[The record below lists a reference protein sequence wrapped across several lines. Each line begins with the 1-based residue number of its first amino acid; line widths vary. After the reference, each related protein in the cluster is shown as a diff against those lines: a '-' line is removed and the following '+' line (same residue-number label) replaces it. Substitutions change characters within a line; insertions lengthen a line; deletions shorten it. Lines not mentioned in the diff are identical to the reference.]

1 MAKSNKPIAIATW
14 KHGYKATLKAHEIL
28 NNNGSALDAV
38 EFGINVTE
46 ADPEVRTVGYGGYT
60 DSKGVVTLDAC
71 IMDHLGNAGSV
82 VYLKDIKYP
91 ISVARKVM
99 EDSPHVMLAGIGAQ
113 EFALKNGFK
122 KENILF
128 NKSKEDWKN
137 WKQNKPELKNLINED
152 NHDTITM
159 LALDNNGN
167 LAGGSSTSG
176 LRYKLHGRVGD
187 SPIIGSGVFVDNS
200 IGAAG
205 ATGQGEEIMTMVS
218 SFLIVELLKKGYHPQ
233 KACEEAI
240 ERIRKKHDLID
251 FQVAFIA
258 LRKDGEI
265 GAAAINNGFSY
276 ILSSSVNVSKIKTTP
291 SGLTSA

>member
-1 MAKSNKPIAIATW
+1 M
-14 KHGYKATLKAHEIL
+14 
-28 NNNGSALDAV
+28 
-38 EFGINVTE
+38 
-46 ADPEVRTVGYGGYT
+46 
-60 DSKGVVTLDAC
+60 
-71 IMDHLGNAGSV
+71 
-82 VYLKDIKYP
+82 
-91 ISVARKVM
+91 
-99 EDSPHVMLAGIGAQ
+99 
-113 EFALKNGFK
+113 
-122 KENILF
+122 
-128 NKSKEDWKN
+128 
-137 WKQNKPELKNLINED
+137 
-152 NHDTITM
+152 
-159 LALDNNGN
+159 
-167 LAGGSSTSG
+167 
-176 LRYKLHGRVGD
+176 
-187 SPIIGSGVFVDNS
+187 FVDNS

>member
-1 MAKSNKPIAIATW
+1 MPKLNKPIAIATW
-14 KHGYKATLKAHEIL
+14 EHGHKATIKAYNIL

-46 ADPEVRTVGYGGYT
+46 ADPLVRTVGYGGYT
-60 DSKGVVTLDAC
+60 DDKGEVTLDAC

-82 VYLKDIKYP
+82 VYLKDIKHP

-99 EDSPHVMLAGIGAQ
+99 DYSQHVMLAGIGAQ
-113 EFALKNGFK
+113 EFALKKGFK

-128 NKSKEDWKN
+128 EKSQKDWEN
-137 WKQNKPELKNLINED
+137 WKKNKPELTNLINED

-176 LRYKLHGRVGD
+176 LRYKAHGRVGD
-187 SPIIGSGVFVDNS
+187 SPIIGSGVFVEDA

-205 ATGQGEEIMTMVS
+205 ATGQGEEIMTTVG
-218 SFLIVELLKKGYHPQ
+218 SFLIIELLKKGYHPQ
-233 KACEEAI
+233 AACEEAI
-240 ERIRKKHDLID
+240 ERIRKKHNLID
-251 FQVAFIA
+251 FQVAYIA
-258 LRKDGEI
+258 LRADGKI

-276 ILSSSVNVSKIKTTP
+276 VLSSNNNTDIYQVNKK
-291 SGLTSA
+291 